1 MTIRLN
7 SKRLSCLPVAMTT
20 QNVVCTLSTQNVV
33 CTLSSFLFVTPS
45 EVLVCSLH
53 CYGKM
58 DAY

>member
-20 QNVVCTLSTQNVV
+20 QNVVCTLST
-33 CTLSSFLFVTPS
+33 FLFVTPS
-45 EVLVCSLH
+45 EVLDCSLH